1 MLTFESVT
9 QLNDY
14 TNELLS
20 NDPGTSSLSVTG
32 EISNLTIYKTSGHAY
47 FTLKDDASQV
57 SCVMFRSYLA
67 NLNFVPKEG
76 MKVVLTGSCGIY
88 PASGR
93 FQIKAFAMAQK
104 GKGDL
109 AEQMKMLHRKLSAE
123 GLFAQEHKLPIPALP
138 RRIGVVSSPA
148 GAVIHDI
155 INTLNRRNPYY
166 SLLLYPAAV
175 QGEAC
180 AREVIAGIDYLS
192 SRDDIDVIII
202 ARGGGSLEDLW
213 GFNDEALAR
222 TIYDC
227 RIPVISAVGHET
239 DYTIC
244 DYVADLRAPTPTAA
258 AELVI
263 RRYDE
268 LINDLANKKS
278 MLNLALMNY
287 AELQRRKLDALKDS
301 KALYSPMVYVET
313 LRASLDNVR
322 KDLAVSGRMVIT
334 EQRHRL
340 KSIIDGI
347 EMLGPMNVLRRGYSY
362 ASVDGRAVTSVKG
375 LKVGDGLDVVFSDGS
390 INVEVKDISEGDK
403 EIG

>member
-1 MLTFESVT
+1 MFTFNSVT
-9 QLNDY
+9 ELNTYAND
-14 TNELLS
+14 LLS
-20 NDPGTSSLSVTG
+20 ADPRTSSLAVTG
-32 EISNLTIYKTSGHAY
+32 EISNLTVYRSSGHAY
-47 FTLKDDASQV
+47 FTLKDESSQI
-57 SCVMFRSYLA
+57 SCVMFKSYIA
-67 NLNFVPKEG
+67 SLNFVPKEG
-76 MKVVLTGSCGIY
+76 MKVILTGTCSVYSATGK
-88 PASGR
+88 

-123 GLFAQEHKLPIPALP
+123 GLFAQEHKLPIPVLP
-138 RRIGVVSSPA
+138 SRIGVISSPA

-155 INTLNRRNPYY
+155 INTLNRRNPNY

-175 QGEAC
+175 QGESC
-180 AREVIAGIDYLS
+180 AKEVISGIDHFCG
-192 SRDDIDVIII
+192 RDDIDVIII
-202 ARGGGSLEDLW
+202 ARGGGSPEDLW

-222 TIYDC
+222 KIYDC

-263 RRYDE
+263 GKYDE
-268 LINDLANKKS
+268 LLSNISNKKS

-287 AELQRRKLDALKDS
+287 AEIQRRRLDALKDS
-301 KALYSPMVYVET
+301 KALYSPMVYVEQMR
-313 LRASLDNVR
+313 LALDSVR
-322 KDLAVSGRMVIT
+322 KDLTNSGKLLIS
-334 EQRHRL
+334 EQRHQL

-347 EMLGPMNVLRRGYSY
+347 EMLGPMNVLKRGYSY
-362 ASVDGRAVTSVKG
+362 ASSEGKAVTSVKG

-390 INVEVKDISEGDK
+390 INVEVKDICEG
-403 EIG
+403 ES